1 MGMDTEALRW
11 FQLVADGTT
20 VTEVAVTEH
29 ITQPGLSRALA
40 RLEREVGTPL
50 LRRHGRVLR
59 TTEAGRAFKGHVD
72 RVLHELDDGLAA
84 VEQLLDPETGSVGVA
99 FERSM
104 GTWLVPQLVRGFR
117 AEHPQVRVLLH
128 HGGGDPDPTGG
139 TSWLDSPVDVEL
151 TSRRPRQGVLA
162 WERLL
167 TEPLVLV
174 VGSHHRL
181 AGAGSTALADLGEEA
196 FVALRGPSP
205 FRTTSDDLL
214 AGAGL
219 HPVVAFEADE
229 LATVQGFVAA
239 GLGVAVVPASAVD
252 GRCEVLGIADR
263 GATRDLGMVWSSE
276 RRMLPSAALF
286 RDHVLRT
293 ARSGRLAVP
302 FG

>member
-1 MGMDTEALRW
+1 MPVDTSALRW
-11 FQLVADGTT
+11 FQQVADGVT
-20 VTEVAVTEH
+20 VTEVAELEH
-29 ITQPGLSRALA
+29 LTQPGLSRALA

-59 TTEAGRAFKGHVD
+59 TTEAGRAFKRHVD
-72 RVLHELDDGLAA
+72 RLLHDLDDGLAA

-104 GTWLVPQLVRGFR
+104 GTWLVPQLVSGFR
-117 AEHPQVRVLLH
+117 ADHPAVTVLLH
-128 HGGGDPDPTGG
+128 DRGGGDDGTPRPDG
-139 TSWLDSPVDVEL
+139 PVDVEL
-151 TSRRPRQGVLA
+151 TSRRPRDAGLR

-167 TEPLVLV
+167 TEPLLLV
-174 VGSHHRL
+174 VGSRHQLIGRGRL
-181 AGAGSTALADLGEEA
+181 SLADLGGEP

-205 FRTTSDDLL
+205 FRAASDRLL

-219 HPVVAFEADE
+219 DPRVAFEADD

-252 GRCEVLGIADR
+252 GRCEVLGLTDA
-263 GATRDLGMVWSSE
+263 GATRDLGVVWSSG
-276 RRMLPSAALF
+276 RRMLPSAAVFLE
-286 RDHVLRT
+286 HVRAT
-293 ARSGRLAVP
+293 ARRGHLAVP

>member
-1 MGMDTEALRW
+1 MDTEALRW

-20 VTEVAVTEH
+20 VTEVAETEH
-29 ITQPGLSRALA
+29 LTQPGLSRALA

-59 TTEAGRAFKGHVD
+59 TTEAGRAFKRHVD

-84 VEQLLDPETGSVGVA
+84 VEQLLDPETGVVAVA

-117 AEHPQVRVLLH
+117 TEHPRVRVLLH
-128 HGGGDPDPTGG
+128 HGGGPGPSDPTDGAAR
-139 TSWLDSPVDVEL
+139 LDSPVDVEL
-151 TSRRPRQGVLA
+151 TSRRPREDELA

-174 VGSHHRL
+174 VDSRHRL
-181 AGAGSTALADLGEEA
+181 ARAGTTALADLGEEM

-205 FRTTSDDLL
+205 FRAASDALL
-214 AGAGL
+214 TAAGL
-219 HPVVAFEADE
+219 DPVVAFEADE
-229 LATVQGFVAA
+229 LATVQGLVAA

-252 GRCEVLGIADR
+252 GRCEVLGISDR
-263 GATRDLGMVWSSE
+263 GATRDVGLVWSTE
-276 RRMLPSAALF
+276 RRMLPAASLF
-286 RDHVLRT
+286 RDHVLAM
-293 ARSGRLAVP
+293 ARRGHLAVP